1 MSNPQSIINFNKF
14 IEWKQQRDELCDW
27 EDYVLSNRLG
37 LNKKMVARECEFD
50 RKRITGNGKIYE
62 VWKQIEEELL
72 QKGILEEDNKTPSQ
86 KLNNANTITKQAIE
100 NRRSK
105 AQQEKNAT
113 LEQELYDIKSE
124 LIDANKKLEKLK
136 MLEEY
141 MMRTGKL

>member
-14 IEWKQQRDELCDW
+14 IEWKRQRDELCDW

-50 RKRITGNGKIYE
+50 RKRITGNGQIHK
-62 VWKQIEEELL
+62 VWKKIEAELL
-72 QKGILEEDNKTPSQ
+72 NKGILIEDERSPSQ
-86 KLNNANTITKQAIE
+86 KLNNTNYVTTQAIE

-105 AQQEKNAT
+105 IQQEKYAT
-113 LEQELYDIKSE
+113 LEQELYDTKRELKS
-124 LIDANKKLEKLK
+124 AQKKLEKLI